1 MPELLRKRIER
12 ELVCEIA
19 NVDSVQL
26 EIIGHKVIQC
36 LENKDLVHHGINKDF
51 KPVKATVD
59 TFSQDF
65 TVVGEYSTLQGYFQ
79 AASQGEN
86 KNYYDKIEKDI
97 QHAVNIVTGNTPSV
111 IYLISN
117 QEEPPS
123 FRTKFGETD
132 VWRKYR
138 SILKL
143 LDSRELAKHIYDQ
156 SLKNSQLAA
165 FFGYYLPDFNQ
176 NLNRY
181 EYYGRV
187 PPVCSHF
194 HSEELMLHAIQQH
207 YKNGAN
213 ICILHGISGSGKTM
227 AAVDYVNTY
236 IHEIGNYLWINGEDW
251 KEDLPLTAVK
261 RSRGGSAINVAGVF
275 NSIRTILVIDDI
287 KRSISD
293 HMFSDLTHGFEL
305 GGRIL
310 ITSQFGEPSNPM
322 YLQIPYISE
331 DTGYMILG
339 ENKDD
344 ASDAAHQFIKRCIFC
359 PLILS
364 VTRQIIEID
373 DLDRDSIYCEVVENP
388 QVTHMQNGEQVMSRI
403 LGQISSINQEAL
415 RKIASSGCTSYDS
428 KFISRFIGSNVRVAL
443 QRLSLLNRD
452 ATSSTVIIHDLICS
466 AIWNEKID
474 GTDLA
479 NEVERYICSH
489 NGEMVPSVLR
499 QIHLSADQLLAAH
512 RSRGER
518 NPDWLM
524 YGILQLAEYP
534 LRAEL
539 ISALLDREIRSTSA
553 IVEVL
558 CIVDSKEAH
567 SYSLSQEDR
576 TNFYISCAEM
586 YGIIAGATCHP
597 DVRAELLHH
606 RGKALRRSGRLKD
619 ARDCFQQLV
628 AERPHWHATYGQIAH
643 IGVQKQA
650 SKDDKEA
657 GERAIRHIIDQIMAD
672 IYAVPLRVSLALLSR
687 LRSYPLVT
695 SELVGNEV
703 HIKQLAQVVA
713 LSALEGFDQ
722 FYEAFVA
729 FTSLFGFHHRHIC
742 LSIAEMAPDM
752 VAIFPD
758 TVDRSQWVNACEA
771 LTNIASA
778 AALNNQA
785 KFSASLYKAAEVFA
799 EKLSRQQ
806 HLNQYELRAAAKAFI
821 AVGNPSTALEI
832 IDKIQDNAKE
842 HWVLYQQGK
851 AELAISTSASLTTAA
866 RALELAINDPRAS
879 TRLSSYYE
887 LLSDCQQAHTSI
899 REALDSINKAI
910 THASDSKY
918 RDHLLS
924 KKEMLLAMIKPS

>member
-1 MPELLRKRIER
+1 MSDLLRKRIER

-19 NVDSVQL
+19 NVDSTQL

-59 TFSQDF
+59 TFSQDL

-79 AASQGEN
+79 AASQGKN
-86 KNYYDKIEKDI
+86 KNHYDKIEKDI
-97 QHAVNIVTGNTPSV
+97 QHAVSIVSGITPSV

-117 QEEPPS
+117 HEEPPS
-123 FRTKFGETD
+123 FRAKFGQTD
-132 VWRKYR
+132 TWRQYR

-143 LDSRELAKHIYDQ
+143 LDSRELAKHIYEQ

-176 NLNRY
+176 NLDRY

-207 YKNGAN
+207 YMNGAN

-236 IHEIGNYLWINGEDW
+236 LHEIGNYLWINGEDW

-293 HMFSDLTHGFEL
+293 HMFADLTHGFDL
-305 GGRIL
+305 GGRVL
-310 ITSQFGEPSNPM
+310 ITSQFGEPSNPI

-331 DTGYMILG
+331 ETGYRILG
-339 ENKDD
+339 ENKDG

-373 DLDRDSIYCEVVENP
+373 DVDKDSIYCEVIENP
-388 QVTHMQNGEQVMSRI
+388 QVTQMLNGEQVMSRI
-403 LGQISSINQEAL
+403 LGHISSLNQEAL

-428 KFISRFIGSNVRVAL
+428 KFISRFIGSNARVAL

-474 GTDLA
+474 GTVLA
-479 NEVERYICSH
+479 NEIERYICSH

-499 QIHLSADQLLAAH
+499 QIHLSVDQLLAAH

-524 YGILQLAEYP
+524 YGILQLADHP

-539 ISALLDREIRSTSA
+539 IAALLDREIKSTSG
-553 IVEVL
+553 IVEVM
-558 CIVDSKEAH
+558 CIVDSKEAY

-586 YGIIAGATCHP
+586 YGTIAGATCHP
-597 DVRAELLHH
+597 EVRAELLHH
-606 RGKALRRSGRLKD
+606 RGKALRRSGRLED
-619 ARDCFQQLV
+619 ARECFQQLV

-643 IGVQKQA
+643 IGVQRQA
-650 SKDDKEA
+650 SRADKEA
-657 GERAIRHIIDQIMAD
+657 GERAIRFIIDQIVAD
-672 IYAVPLRVSLALLSR
+672 LYAVPLRVSLALLSR
-687 LRSYPLVT
+687 LRSYPSVT
-695 SELVGNEV
+695 QELVGNEV
-703 HIKQLAQVVA
+703 RIKHFAQVVA

-729 FTSLFGFHHRHIC
+729 FTSLFGFRHGQIC

-771 LTNIASA
+771 LTNTAGV

-785 KFSASLYKAAEVFA
+785 RFSASLYKAAEVFA
-799 EKLSRQQ
+799 EKLSQQ
-806 HLNQYELRAAAKAFI
+806 QPPSQYELRAAAKAYI
-821 AVGNPSTALEI
+821 AAGNPRTALGI
-832 IDKIQDNAKE
+832 IDTIQDNDKE
-842 HWVLYQQGK
+842 HWILYQQGK
-851 AELAISTSASLTTAA
+851 AEFAISTSASLTTAT
-866 RALELAINDPRAS
+866 RALALAIKDPRAS
-879 TRLSSYYE
+879 NRLSSYYE
-887 LLSDCQQAHTSI
+887 LLSECQQAYSSI
-899 REALDSINKAI
+899 HEALDSINEAI
-910 THASDSKY
+910 TRASDSKY
-918 RDHLLS
+918 SDHLLN
-924 KKEMLLAMIKPS
+924 KREMLLAMIQAR